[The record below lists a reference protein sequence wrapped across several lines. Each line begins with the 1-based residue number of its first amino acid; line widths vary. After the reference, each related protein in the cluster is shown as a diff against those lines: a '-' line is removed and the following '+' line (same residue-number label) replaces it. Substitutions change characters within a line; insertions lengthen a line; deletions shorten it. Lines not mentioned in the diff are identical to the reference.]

1 MQRISTNMP
10 MLDSRFRMSE
20 RDFRMN
26 QVQRGIASS
35 RALGNLRDA
44 PVDAAHIIRLD
55 SSGKRVD
62 QYLDNINYVRGRW
75 SQAEGY
81 MNEAVTIVQRL
92 RELSIQGATGT
103 YTKENLGFMAIEV
116 DSLMS
121 ELSMVVN
128 AKGGDGQYL
137 FAGDDTSTPPFL
149 IENGRI
155 PGMSRSAITNVSYA
169 GDLGRSRMEIT
180 DGQTIETNLRGNEVF
195 WGDQQQ
201 IFGANDTEGFTV
213 TEANR
218 FILDGKEV
226 NLEPGDNIHNVV
238 RKINDAGAAVK
249 ASLDP
254 VTGSLN
260 LETTVPHQIWME
272 PAEGTALVDMGLLTD
287 TGGTKPPANWH
298 ADAVVT
304 GGSLFDQGLAL
315 RDALLEGNHERVGGV
330 IVGGLDKGLDSL
342 LRNLADLGAKT
353 ERLDITSSRLGE
365 EKGAIADWKSSL
377 ADLDLTEAITEMSML
392 EYTQKAAYQVAGKIL
407 QPTLMDFL
415 R

>member
-10 MLDSRFRMSE
+10 MLDNRFRMSE

-35 RALGNLRDA
+35 RAIGNLRDA
-44 PVDAAHIIRLD
+44 PVDAAHITRLG
-55 SSGKRVD
+55 SSEKRLN
-62 QYLDNINYVRGRW
+62 QYMDNIDYVKGRW

-103 YTKENLGFMAIEV
+103 YSKEDMGYMAIEV

-121 ELSMVVN
+121 ELASVVN

-149 IENGRI
+149 VENGRI
-155 PGMSRSAITNVSYA
+155 PGMDRSAIIGVSYA
-169 GDLGRSRMEIT
+169 GDLGRSKMEIN
-180 DGQTIETNLRGNEVF
+180 DGQTVDTNLRGNEVF
-195 WGDQQQ
+195 WADQQQ
-201 IFGANDTEGFTV
+201 VFGARDTEGFTV
-213 TEANR
+213 TEPNR

-226 NLEPGDNIHNVV
+226 TLEPGDNIHNVV

-260 LETTVPHQIWME
+260 LETTVPHQIWLE

-287 TGGTKPPANWH
+287 SGGTKPPANWH

-315 RDALLEGNHERVGGV
+315 RDALLEGDQERVGGAV
-330 IVGGLDKGLDSL
+330 VGGLDRGLDSL

-353 ERLDITSSRLGE
+353 ERLDIASSRLGE
-365 EKGAIADWKSSL
+365 EVSAVSDWKSSL
-377 ADLDLTEAITEMSML
+377 GDLDLTEAITEMSML
-392 EYTQKAAYQVAGKIL
+392 EYTQKAAYQVAGRIL

>member
-10 MLDSRFRMSE
+10 MLDNRFRMSE
-20 RDFRMN
+20 RDFRMS

-35 RALGNLRDA
+35 RSIGNLRDG
-44 PVDAAHIIRLD
+44 PVDAAHITRLD
-55 SSGKRVD
+55 SAGKRVER
-62 QYLDNINYVRGRW
+62 YLENIDYVQGRW

-103 YTKENLGFMAIEV
+103 YSKENLGYMAIEV
-116 DSLMS
+116 DALLS
-121 ELSMVVN
+121 ELTMVVN
-128 AKGGDGQYL
+128 AKGGDGQFL
-137 FAGDDTSTPPFL
+137 FAGDDVSTPPFL
-149 IENGRI
+149 IENGRV
-155 PGMSRSAITNVSYA
+155 PGMSRTGVTGIAYA

-180 DGQTIETNLRGNEVF
+180 DGQTVETNLRGNEVF
-195 WGDQQQ
+195 WAEHQQV
-201 IFGANDTEGFTV
+201 FGANDTEGFSV

-218 FILDGKEV
+218 FIIDGKEV
-226 NLEPGDNIHNVV
+226 NLEPGDNIHSVV

-260 LETTVPHQIWME
+260 LETTVPHQIWLE
-272 PAEGTALVDMGLLTD
+272 PAGGTALVDMGLLTD
-287 TGGTKPPANWH
+287 AGGTLPPSNWH
-298 ADAVVT
+298 TDAVVT

-315 RDALLEGNHERVGGV
+315 RDALLNGDQDRVGGA

-342 LRNLADLGAKT
+342 LRNLADLGSKT

-365 EKGAIADWKSSL
+365 EAGSISDWKSRL

-392 EYTQKAAYQVAGKIL
+392 EYTQKAAYQVAGRIL